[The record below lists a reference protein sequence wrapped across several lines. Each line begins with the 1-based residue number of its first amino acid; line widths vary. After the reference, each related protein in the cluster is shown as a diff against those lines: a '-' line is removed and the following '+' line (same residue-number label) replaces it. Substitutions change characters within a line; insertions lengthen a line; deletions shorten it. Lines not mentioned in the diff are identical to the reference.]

1 MPKVSGFDMLDILR
15 STTETKNIKVIVM
28 TALSSEEQRQ
38 RGEMLGADKYLV
50 KSQVGIEDVVHAVHE
65 VLGDAPSQ
73 RGEAM
78 LTFESPQPTT
88 APLQTPDMAEPA
100 APNSFDP
107 MPSALAGMPEAPL
120 PVSTDQTSDS
130 LAQPLQQPPETSPQV
145 APQPPAPAP
154 QPAAPNSFDPMPS
167 ALAGM
172 PVAPLPVSTDQT
184 SDSLAQPLQ
193 QPPETSPQ
201 VAPQPPAPAPQ
212 PAAPSADVLSRPGN
226 RVIAPLSDPTK
237 PTFDI
242 NALLDLEIAKEAGVA
257 DSERPVVMTTAE
269 SQAVVQQKIDNAAT
283 DQLNAVP
290 EAQPAANPAAQEPV
304 VESVLAINQPEPAP
318 NDTLYSVQP
327 DANTPSVPLQARES
341 APVIMPPPRTEN
353 PGNALTGTTLPPTS
367 VM

>member
-1 MPKVSGFDMLDILR
+1 MTKILLVEDDKSLREIYGVRLKAEGYDIVSAGDGEEALALAIKERPDLVISDVMMPKVSGFDMLDILR

-78 LTFESPQPTT
+78 STFESPQPTA

-145 APQPPAPAP
+145 APQPP
-154 QPAAPNSFDPMPS
+154 
-167 ALAGM
+167 
-172 PVAPLPVSTDQT
+172 V
-184 SDSLAQPLQ
+184 
-193 QPPETSPQ
+193 
-201 VAPQPPAPAPQ
+201 PAPQ

-226 RVIAPLSDPTK
+226 RVITPLSDPTK

-290 EAQPAANPAAQEPV
+290 EVQPAANPAAQEPV

-318 NDTLYSVQP
+318 NDTLDSVQP

-367 VM
+367 AM